1 MDWKLGF
8 LYLFVIG
15 NKFAAQY
22 ISQIH
27 DISGRR
33 RDKAGRVANQRLKA
47 LDKKLQTID
56 NPAFYEELSRILQE
70 YVDSKF
76 HIAMSDFSKASLQL
90 HLHKAGLDEAV
101 VEEFVGVVSE
111 CEYARFAPSG
121 ELSNQE
127 LLTKAFDVLS
137 KMEKKKR

>member
-1 MDWKLGF
+1 M
-8 LYLFVIG
+8 
-15 NKFAAQY
+15 
-22 ISQIH
+22 
-27 DISGRR
+27 
-33 RDKAGRVANQRLKA
+33 
-47 LDKKLQTID
+47 
-56 NPAFYEELSRILQE
+56 SRILQE

-76 HIAMSDFSKASLQL
+76 HIAMSDFSKDSLQL